1 VRKTLFL
8 ILVTIF
14 SLNPLIFA
22 FAAANSNFT
31 PLYKLYNIKEV
42 KTHYVIVV
50 DTSLSMK
57 PIFSTVRESLLK
69 FSSFLSPQ
77 DSLTFITFANQPHKI
92 YARQFNKKAL
102 NKVLPPGPDPK
113 GTHTDIGAAFKEAI
127 ASFKPK
133 QEINVL
139 IFITDGLN
147 DPPPQSHFQQPEV
160 WQKLKEEVQKLN
172 LKHLSVFGLGLNQQ
186 TDVAQ
191 LQKVFPQPQLMTG
204 SPKQLNQYFQRL
216 KTAIKQE
223 KLKAKVEK
231 ELKTGQVKFK
241 VKQVKTVNRSQA
253 QLTLAAKSSYQ
264 KLTTKLSLQ
273 QLKLEVNK
281 AKPTKVTVIPVNAE
295 IKPGEAKSF
304 LVKINFAP
312 AKQPLAPLKNKV
324 YLGHFRFKVK
334 ETVAYQRLL
343 TKLGFKLPQTDTV
356 NLSFKLTRQ
365 VGYSYLAILA
375 AFSFLLIAALAGW
388 RLFLKPLSV
397 SLYRQLKAPLL
408 DGRLVFLRLPLK
420 PKAAA
425 PNTTRAVWQQGY
437 IRS

>member
-1 VRKTLFL
+1 VRKTIFL

-14 SLNPLIFA
+14 SLYPLIFA
-22 FAAANSNFT
+22 FAAVNSNFT

-191 LQKVFPQPQLMTG
+191 LQKVFPQPQLMTS

-253 QLTLAAKSSYQ
+253 QLTLAAKSS
-264 KLTTKLSLQ
+264 
-273 QLKLEVNK
+273 
-281 AKPTKVTVIPVNAE
+281 I
-295 IKPGEAKSF
+295 
-304 LVKINFAP
+304 
-312 AKQPLAPLKNKV
+312 
-324 YLGHFRFKVK
+324 
-334 ETVAYQRLL
+334 LL
-343 TKLGFKLPQTDTV
+343 TAQ
-356 NLSFKLTRQ
+356 
-365 VGYSYLAILA
+365 
-375 AFSFLLIAALAGW
+375 
-388 RLFLKPLSV
+388 
-397 SLYRQLKAPLL
+397 
-408 DGRLVFLRLPLK
+408 
-420 PKAAA
+420 
-425 PNTTRAVWQQGY
+425 RATNKKGC
-437 IRS
+437 